1 MKLEDIKK
9 AGEEE
14 LRVMIESGLVLREA
28 GRLDEAEKVFL
39 GINELVPESDVPL
52 VALSSI
58 AARRGNFEEALR
70 LCDKALQKVPD
81 SLFARVNRA
90 EILLYQ
96 QKREEAEVELQEI
109 IETNP
114 KSPHSRTAEALLDVA
129 QMLPEE
135 VT

>member
-1 MKLEDIKK
+1 MRLEEIK

-28 GRLDEAEKVFL
+28 GRLDEAEKIFRGV
-39 GINELVPESDVPL
+39 NELVPHSDVPL

-58 AARRGNFEEALR
+58 AARRGNFDEALH
-70 LCDKALQKVPD
+70 LCDKALQQVPE

-96 QKREEAEVELQEI
+96 QRREEAEAELHEI
-109 IETNP
+109 IEKDP
-114 KSPHSRTAEALLDVA
+114 DSPHSKTAEVLLDVA
-129 QMLPEE
+129 RMIPEQ
-135 VT
+135 VA

>member
-1 MKLEDIKK
+1 MRLEDIK

-28 GRLDEAEKVFL
+28 GRLDEAEKIFRGV
-39 GINELVPESDVPL
+39 NELVPHSDVPL

-58 AARRGNFEEALR
+58 AARRGNFEEALQ
-70 LCDKALQKVPD
+70 LCDKALREVPE

-96 QKREEAEVELQEI
+96 QKREQAEVELREI
-109 IETNP
+109 IETDP
-114 KSPHSRTAEALLDVA
+114 DSPHSKTAEVLLDVA
-129 QMLPEE
+129 QMIPKEIN
-135 VT
+135 